1 MFVSSRGRFNCAV
14 VPGFRRFQQGL
25 PRLDELQ
32 AIADTNRRLVV
43 ATEVPMP
50 GKRNGC
56 QPLTES
62 GVDRAHRDAPTV
74 AAGGHQGTGTPDP
87 RRMA

>member
-1 MFVSSRGRFNCAV
+1 
-14 VPGFRRFQQGL
+14 
-25 PRLDELQ
+25 
-32 AIADTNRRLVV
+32 
-43 ATEVPMP
+43 MP